1 VRLIFVKA
9 RPFRSHF
16 QARGAFAGSL
26 LTLAWLGTSASSALA
41 QDAPAAPAPAAPA
54 AAPPAG
60 APAPAADKLLKS
72 GERRRTLF
80 DKVDSARRKRDAAK
94 ATPGGTPAAG
104 TPLATPA
111 APPAAAT
118 QPVALPAAAPA
129 AAPAA
134 DRDPPGAAPAPPNT
148 MEKIAQATDVPFRA
162 KPGGHLVKFNLQ
174 DADLAE
180 LVNHI
185 SGLTGKR
192 FIYGAKVR
200 QVKATV
206 VSPEPVTLEEAY
218 QAFLSILEANG
229 MTVVP
234 HGRFLKI
241 VDSGG
246 VVTQPTPIVSRGE
259 PVADADRYITRLY
272 RLQAVSTDEA
282 VALVTKFKSK
292 DGDVSAYPP
301 GRLLIITDTGTQVR
315 RLIRLLEEVD
325 IGGSGQ
331 RMWIEPVKNGSA
343 PDMAK
348 RVNELFELGA
358 APGQPGAAGAKASG
372 LSKVIADEQTNS
384 LIIVGTDDS
393 YAKLLDLLKR
403 LDAHSTDGGR
413 VHVLPLQH
421 AIADELA
428 PTLSQMLG
436 SSGGGGAKGQAGAAA
451 AGNAGGMFEGE
462 VRITPDKSTNSL
474 IITSSNRDYATLRL
488 VLDKLDRPRRQVFI
502 EAVVM
507 DLDVTDQTNV
517 GVAFHGGAPIT
528 TGGEQSLL
536 LGGFQATKSIGF
548 PNPAGGADLVSGL
561 AAGIR
566 GPELANTENLI
577 PGATGLSIPA
587 FGVVLNALASS
598 GKSNVLATP
607 HIIATDNVAAEI
619 QIGQNIALQ
628 QNVGGGLQS
637 LAGLAGGA
645 GAQGAG
651 ALGLLGGLGGG
662 FAAPRQDV
670 GNKIKVTPHINESN
684 QVRLE
689 IDQESSSPGA
699 SNGDLGA
706 VSINKRT
713 ANTTVVVADQQTV
726 VIGGLMQDAYTT
738 TRTKVP
744 VLGDLPILGAL
755 FRTTETLKKKTN
767 LLLILTP
774 HVIRDQ
780 TDLRRI
786 FERKMQERQEFLDR
800 YFVFSREEWTPPRD
814 WTRTNGLVEDIRK
827 SYDEIAETERLKL
840 ESELP
845 ASADREPS
853 EPLELPGTPR
863 AGGATGAEEGR
874 RNRRAAP
881 NTPATPAPQAP
892 APGAPPVAV
901 PPAPPP
907 PPAPQGRNDSPDESP
922 IRTTPIARSVPVER
936 VE

>member
-1 VRLIFVKA
+1 
-9 RPFRSHF
+9 
-16 QARGAFAGSL
+16 
-26 LTLAWLGTSASSALA
+26 
-41 QDAPAAPAPAAPA
+41 
-54 AAPPAG
+54 
-60 APAPAADKLLKS
+60 
-72 GERRRTLF
+72 LF
-80 DKVDSARRKRDAAK
+80 DKVDAVRRKRPTPTQAGAA
-94 ATPGGTPAAG
+94 AAAPAPGTPPTTTVAVPPGQTA
-104 TPLATPA
+104 ATPA
-111 APPAAAT
+111 AAT
-118 QPVALPAAAPA
+118 
-129 AAPAA
+129 
-134 DRDPPGAAPAPPNT
+134 DRDPPGSAPDVPTT
-148 MEKIAQATDVPFRA
+148 MDKIAQATDVPFRA

-185 SGLTGKR
+185 SGLTGRR

-206 VSPEPVTLEEAY
+206 VSPEPVTIEEAY

-234 HGRFLKI
+234 HGRFMKI

-246 VVTQPTPIVSRGE
+246 VVTQPTPVVARGE
-259 PVADADRYITRLY
+259 PVADADRYVTRLY

-282 VALVTKFKSK
+282 VALVSKFKSK
-292 DGDVSAYPP
+292 DGDVSAYPA

-315 RLIRLLEEVD
+315 RLIRILEEVD

-331 RMWIEPVKNGSA
+331 RLWIEPVHNGSA

-348 RVNELFELGA
+348 RVNELFELGGT
-358 APGQPGAAGAKASG
+358 PGQPPGAGAKASG

-393 YAKLLDLLKR
+393 YSKLLELLKR

-436 SSGGGGAKGQAGAAA
+436 GSGGGGGGGAKGGQAASA

-462 VRITPDKSTNSL
+462 VRITPDKATNSL

-507 DLDVTDQTNV
+507 DLDVSDSTTL
-517 GVAFHGGAPIT
+517 GVAFHAGT
-528 TGGEQSLL
+528 TVDTGGQQSLL
-536 LGGFQATKSIGF
+536 LGGFQGAKSIGF
-548 PNPAGGADLVSGL
+548 PASSADLLSGL
-561 AAGIR
+561 AAGMR
-566 GPELANTENLI
+566 GPDLEGTENLL
-577 PGATGLSIPA
+577 PASTGLSIPA
-587 FGVVLNALASS
+587 FGVVMNALSTS

-628 QNVGGGLQS
+628 QNLGGGVSNLTGPNGGS
-637 LAGLAGGA
+637 LTTNP
-645 GAQGAG
+645 
-651 ALGLLGGLGGG
+651 LGLLGGLSGG

-689 IDQESSSPGA
+689 IDQESSSQGA
-699 SNGDLGA
+699 ASGDLGA

-726 VIGGLMQDAYTT
+726 VIGGLMQDGYTT
-738 TRTKVP
+738 SRTKVP

-755 FRTTETLKKKTN
+755 FRSTTTSKKKTN

-780 TDLRRI
+780 SDLRRI

-800 YFVFSREEWTPPRD
+800 YFVFAQGEEWTPPRD
-814 WTRTNGLVEDIRK
+814 WSRTNGLVEDIRK
-827 SYDEIAETERLKL
+827 SFAEIREDEETRSAAEG
-840 ESELP
+840 P
-845 ASADREPS
+845 ADAAREPS
-853 EPLELPGTPR
+853 EPLELPGAPR
-863 AGGATGAEEGR
+863 VGSDAAGGGG
-874 RNRRAAP
+874 RNRRAP
-881 NTPATPAPQAP
+881 GGTPQPATP
-892 APGAPPVAV
+892 AV
-901 PPAPPP
+901 PPAPANPAVP
-907 PPAPQGRNDSPDESP
+907 PPAPAPAPGPQGRTGDLDESP
-922 IRTTPIARSVPVER
+922 VRITPIARSVYVER

>member
-1 VRLIFVKA
+1 MK
-9 RPFRSHF
+9 
-16 QARGAFAGSL
+16 
-26 LTLAWLGTSASSALA
+26 
-41 QDAPAAPAPAAPA
+41 
-54 AAPPAG
+54 PP
-60 APAPAADKLLKS
+60 PS
-72 GERRRTLF
+72 
-80 DKVDSARRKRDAAK
+80 
-94 ATPGGTPAAG
+94 
-104 TPLATPA
+104 
-111 APPAAAT
+111 
-118 QPVALPAAAPA
+118 
-129 AAPAA
+129 
-134 DRDPPGAAPAPPNT
+134 T
-148 MEKIAQATDVPFRA
+148 MDKIAQATDVPFKA

-246 VVTQPTPIVSRGE
+246 VVTQPTPIVARGE
-259 PVADADRYITRLY
+259 PVADADRYVTRLY
-272 RLQAVSTDEA
+272 RTQAISTDEA
-282 VALVTKFKSK
+282 TALLTKFKSK
-292 DGDVSAYPP
+292 DGDISAYPG

-315 RLIRLLEEVD
+315 RMIRILEEVD

-331 RMWIEPVKNGSA
+331 RMWIEPVQNGSA
-343 PDMAK
+343 GDLAK
-348 RVNELFELGA
+348 RVNELFELGT
-358 APGQPGAAGAKASG
+358 APGQPGGAAAKASG

-393 YAKLLDLLKR
+393 YAKLIDLLKR
-403 LDAHSTDGGR
+403 LDSHSTDGGR

-436 SSGGGGAKGQAGAAA
+436 GAAGGGKKGDATAA

-462 VRITPDKSTNSL
+462 VRITPDKATNSL

-507 DLDVTDQTNV
+507 DLDVQDQTTL
-517 GVAFHGGAPIT
+517 GVAFHGGGPVDTI
-528 TGGEQSLL
+528 GGEPSLV
-536 LGGFQATKSIGF
+536 LGGFQAGKSIAF
-548 PNPAGGADLVSGL
+548 PASPDLLQGL
-561 AAGIR
+561 AAGMR
-566 GPELANTENLI
+566 GPDIPDTDNLV

-587 FGVVLNALASS
+587 FGVVLNALSSS

-628 QNVGGGLQS
+628 QNVGGGLSS
-637 LAGLAGGA
+637 LAGLAGAGA
-645 GAQGAG
+645 GAAG
-651 ALGLLGGLGGG
+651 ANPLALLGGIGGG

-699 SNGDLGA
+699 SSGDLGA

-738 TRTKVP
+738 NREKVP

-755 FRTTETLKKKTN
+755 FRTTTTVKKKTN

-780 TDLRRI
+780 SDLRRI

-800 YFVFSREEWTPPRD
+800 YFVFSEQDWTPPRD
-814 WTRTNGLVEDIRK
+814 WSRTSGLVEDIRK
-827 SYDEIAETERLKL
+827 SYNDIKRNEELEAEANSSSLAERGL
-840 ESELP
+840 
-845 ASADREPS
+845 S
-853 EPLELPGTPR
+853 EPLELPGAPR
-863 AGGATGAEEGR
+863 VGGAAAPAEVGR
-874 RNRRAAP
+874 TRRAP
-881 NTPATPAPQAP
+881 TPPATPPAT
-892 APGAPPVAV
+892 APGAPAPV
-901 PPAPPP
+901 PAPPP
-907 PPAPQGRNDSPDESP
+907 ALPPQGQNDAPSESP
-922 IRTTPIARSVPVER
+922 VRVSPIARSVNVER

>member
-1 VRLIFVKA
+1 MKA
-9 RPFRSHF
+9 RSFRTSLVSR
-16 QARGAFAGSL
+16 ASLTGSL
-26 LTLAWLGTSASSALA
+26 AALAWLLTPRAYA
-41 QDAPAAPAPAAPA
+41 QDAPAPAAPNAAPDRSKAAERRRSLFERADAVRTRRLGNNA
-54 AAPPAG
+54 AAPGAG
-60 APAPAADKLLKS
+60 AA
-72 GERRRTLF
+72 
-80 DKVDSARRKRDAAK
+80 
-94 ATPGGTPAAG
+94 
-104 TPLATPA
+104 
-111 APPAAAT
+111 
-118 QPVALPAAAPA
+118 AAAPTTPVA
-129 AAPAA
+129 VEAPS
-134 DRDPPGAAPAPPNT
+134 DREPPGAAPAPPST
-148 MEKIAQATDVPFRA
+148 MDKIVQATDVPFRA

-246 VVTQPTPIVSRGE
+246 VVSQPTPIVSRGE

-272 RLQAVSTDEA
+272 RLQSVSTDEA
-282 VALVTKFKSK
+282 MGLVTKFKSK
-292 DGDVSAYPP
+292 DGDVSAYPA

-315 RLIRLLEEVD
+315 RMIRLLEEVD
-325 IGGSGQ
+325 VGGAGQ
-331 RMWIEPVKNGSA
+331 RLWIEPVRNGSA
-343 PDMAK
+343 PDLAK
-348 RVNELFELGA
+348 RVNELFELGS
-358 APGQPGAAGAKASG
+358 APGQPAGAGAKASG

-393 YAKLLDLLKR
+393 YSKLLDLLRR
-403 LDAHSTDGGR
+403 LDSHQTTGGR

-436 SSGGGGAKGQAGAAA
+436 GTGSSGGKGKDASAS
-451 AGNAGGMFEGE
+451 GNAGGMFEGD
-462 VRITPDKSTNSL
+462 VRVTPDKATNSL

-507 DLDVTDQTNV
+507 DLDVSDINTL
-517 GVAFHGGAPIT
+517 GVAFHGGAQVS
-528 TGGEQSLL
+528 TGDGNSTL
-536 LGGFQATKSIGF
+536 LGGFQAGKSIAF
-548 PNPAGGADLVSGL
+548 PTASADLLSGL
-561 AAGIR
+561 AAGMR
-566 GPELANTENLI
+566 GPDLAGTQNLI
-577 PGATGLSIPA
+577 PGTTGLSIPA
-587 FGVVLNALASS
+587 FGVVLNALSTSS
-598 GKSNVLATP
+598 KSNVLATP
-607 HIIATDNVAAEI
+607 HIIATDNVAADI
-619 QIGQNIALQ
+619 QVGQNIALQ
-628 QNVGGGLQS
+628 QNVGGGLS
-637 LAGLAGGA
+637 NLAGLAGGA
-645 GAQGAG
+645 GAAG
-651 ALGLLGGLGGG
+651 GLGGLGLLGGLSGG

-699 SNGDLGA
+699 SEGGLGA
-706 VSINKRT
+706 VTINKRT
-713 ANTTVVVADQQTV
+713 ASTTVVVADQQTV
-726 VIGGLMQDAYTT
+726 VLGGLMQDSYVTS
-738 TRTKVP
+738 REKVP

-755 FRTTETLKKKTN
+755 FRKQTSTKKKSN

-800 YFVFSREEWTPPRD
+800 YFVFSGNEWTPPKD
-814 WTRTNGLVEDIRK
+814 WSRTNGLVEDIRK
-827 SYDEIAETERLKL
+827 AFAELREDYEMQADAQRPVT
-840 ESELP
+840 
-845 ASADREPS
+845 ADREPS
-853 EPLELPGTPR
+853 EPLELPGAPR
-863 AGGATGAEEGR
+863 LEAGQEEAPTRVR
-874 RNRRAAP
+874 RGNQNAPAARPAAAP
-881 NTPATPAPQAP
+881 AAAPAAP
-892 APGAPPVAV
+892 APAPAA
-901 PPAPPP
+901 PAPA
-907 PPAPQGRNDSPDESP
+907 APTGRNDASEESP
-922 IRTTPIARSVPVER
+922 LRIAPIARSVAVER

>member
-1 VRLIFVKA
+1 VKA
-9 RPFRSHF
+9 RSFRSKVA
-16 QARGAFAGSL
+16 ARGSLAGSFAA
-26 LTLAWLGTSASSALA
+26 LAWLFAAGAHA
-41 QDAPAAPAPAAPA
+41 QDAAPAAPA
-54 AAPPAG
+54 APRVAADKAKAAERRKSLFERTDALRNRRLAAKPTTPAATPAAAPVA
-60 APAPAADKLLKS
+60 APVVAPAADGAS
-72 GERRRTLF
+72 
-80 DKVDSARRKRDAAK
+80 
-94 ATPGGTPAAG
+94 
-104 TPLATPA
+104 
-111 APPAAAT
+111 
-118 QPVALPAAAPA
+118 
-129 AAPAA
+129 
-134 DRDPPGAAPAPPNT
+134 DRDPPGAAPTPPST
-148 MEKIAQATDVPFRA
+148 MDKIVQATDVPFKA
-162 KPGGHLVKFNLQ
+162 QPGGHLVKFNLQ

-246 VVTQPTPIVSRGE
+246 VVSQPTQIISRGE
-259 PVADADRYITRLY
+259 PVADADRYVTRLY
-272 RLQAVSTDEA
+272 RLQAVSTEEA
-282 VALVTKFKSK
+282 MALITKFKSK
-292 DGDVSAYPP
+292 DGDVSAYPA

-315 RLIRLLEEVD
+315 RMIRLLEEVD
-325 IGGSGQ
+325 IGGAGQ
-331 RMWIEPVKNGSA
+331 RLWIEPVHNGSA
-343 PDMAK
+343 PDLAK

-358 APGQPGAAGAKASG
+358 APGQPGSAGAKASG

-393 YAKLLDLLKR
+393 YSKLLDLLRR
-403 LDAHSTDGGR
+403 LDSHGVEGGR

-436 SSGGGGAKGQAGAAA
+436 GSGGGGGKKGDTNA

-462 VRITPDKSTNSL
+462 VRVTPDKSTNSL
-474 IITSSNRDYATLRL
+474 IITSSNRDYATMRL

-507 DLDVTDQTNV
+507 DLDVSDTTTL
-517 GVAFHGGAPIT
+517 GVAFHGGAQVD
-528 TGGEQSLL
+528 TGSGNSTI
-536 LGGFQATKSIGF
+536 LGGFQAGKSLAF
-548 PNPAGGADLVSGL
+548 PTASADLLSGL
-561 AAGIR
+561 AAGMR
-566 GPELANTENLI
+566 GPDLPGTTNLI
-577 PGATGLSIPA
+577 PGTTGLSIPA
-587 FGVVLNALASS
+587 FGVVLNALSSS

-607 HIIATDNVAAEI
+607 HIIATDNVAADI

-628 QNVGGGLQS
+628 QNVGGGLS
-637 LAGLAGGA
+637 NLAGLAGGA
-645 GAQGAG
+645 AGAG
-651 ALGLLGGLGGG
+651 GLGGLGLLGGLGGG

-699 SNGDLGA
+699 SEGGLGA
-706 VSINKRT
+706 VTINKRT

-726 VIGGLMQDAYTT
+726 VLGGLMQDAYTT
-738 TRTKVP
+738 SREKVP

-755 FRTTETLKKKTN
+755 FRKTTTVKKKSN

-800 YFVFSREEWTPPRD
+800 YFVFSGAEWTPPHD
-814 WTRTNGLVEDIRK
+814 WSRTNGLVEDIRK
-827 SYDEIAETERLKL
+827 SFAELHEDWEMEQDAKRPDVL
-840 ESELP
+840 
-845 ASADREPS
+845 DREPTD
-853 EPLELPGTPR
+853 PLELPGAPR
-863 AGGATGAEEGR
+863 LDGAPAEER
-874 RNRRAAP
+874 RPNRARPAITPGARPAGAP
-881 NTPATPAPQAP
+881 AVAPAAP
-892 APGAPPVAV
+892 APAA
-901 PPAPPP
+901 PPAPT
-907 PPAPQGRNDSPDESP
+907 GRNDSPEESP
-922 IRTTPIARSVPVER
+922 VRITPIARSVAVER

>member
-1 VRLIFVKA
+1 MKA
-9 RPFRSHF
+9 RSYRSF
-16 QARGAFAGSL
+16 LLPRGPLAGSL
-26 LTLAWLGTSASSALA
+26 AALAWLGAAHVSA
-41 QDAPAAPAPAAPA
+41 QTDPAPAAPPT
-54 AAPPAG
+54 PPT
-60 APAPAADKLLKS
+60 AADKLKA
-72 GERRRTLF
+72 ERRKSLF
-80 DKVDSARRKRDAAK
+80 DKVDAARKRRLDGVLRP
-94 ATPGGTPAAG
+94 PGAPA
-104 TPLATPA
+104 ATPA
-111 APPAAAT
+111 PPTAPP
-118 QPVALPAAAPA
+118 VAAPA
-129 AAPAA
+129 ATPTPTPTPVATPVGSPL
-134 DRDPPGAAPAPPNT
+134 DRDPPGAAPALPST

-241 VDSGG
+241 IDSGG
-246 VVTQPTPIVSRGE
+246 VVTQPTPILARGE
-259 PVADADRYITRLY
+259 PVADADRYVTRLY

-282 VALVTKFKSK
+282 MALVTKFKSK
-292 DGDVSAYPP
+292 DGDVSAYAP

-315 RLIRLLEEVD
+315 RMIRLLEEVD

-331 RMWIEPVKNGSA
+331 RLWIEPVHNGSA
-343 PDMAK
+343 PDLAK
-348 RVNELFELGA
+348 RVNELFELGS
-358 APGQPGAAGAKASG
+358 APGQPGSAAAKASG

-393 YAKLLDLLKR
+393 YSKLLDLLKR
-403 LDAHSTDGGR
+403 LDTHTTDGGR

-436 SSGGGGAKGQAGAAA
+436 GSGGGGGGKKGEAASA
-451 AGNAGGMFEGE
+451 SGNAGGMFEGD
-462 VRITPDKSTNSL
+462 VRVTPDKSTNSL

-502 EAVVM
+502 ECVVM
-507 DLDVTDQTNV
+507 DLDVSDQTTL
-517 GVAFHGGAPIT
+517 GVAFHGGDT
-528 TGGEQSLL
+528 VDTGGGQSLL
-536 LGGFQATKSIGF
+536 LGGFQAGKSVAF
-548 PNPAGGADLVSGL
+548 PTASADLLSGL
-561 AAGIR
+561 AAGMR
-566 GPELANTENLI
+566 GPDLAGTQNLI
-577 PGATGLSIPA
+577 PGTTGLSIPA
-587 FGVVLNALASS
+587 FGVVLNALATS

-607 HIIATDNVAAEI
+607 HIIATDNVAADI

-628 QNVGGGLQS
+628 QNIGGGLS
-637 LAGLAGGA
+637 NLAGLAGAAGA
-645 GAQGAG
+645 GGLG
-651 ALGLLGGLGGG
+651 ALGGLGGLGALGGG

-699 SNGDLGA
+699 SSGDLGA
-706 VSINKRT
+706 VTINKRT

-726 VIGGLMQDAYTT
+726 VLGGLMQDSYTT
-738 TRTKVP
+738 SREKVP

-755 FRTTETLKKKTN
+755 FRKTTTIKKKTN
-767 LLLILTP
+767 LLLIMTP

-800 YFVFSREEWTPPRD
+800 YFVFSGQEWSPPHD

-827 SYDEIAETERLKL
+827 SFAELEEDYETERAA
-840 ESELP
+840 ERPELTE
-845 ASADREPS
+845 REPTV
-853 EPLELPGTPR
+853 PLDLPGTPR
-863 AGGATGAEEGR
+863 VGGAGDDGR
-874 RNRRAAP
+874 RGGRRA
-881 NTPATPAPQAP
+881 PATPAAPGTAAP
-892 APGAPPVAV
+892 APAAPAPAAPVV
-901 PPAPPP
+901 PPAPTP
-907 PPAPQGRNDSPDESP
+907 PPATGQNDAPDESP
-922 IRTTPIARSVPVER
+922 VRITPIARSVNVER

>member
-1 VRLIFVKA
+1 V
-9 RPFRSHF
+9 
-16 QARGAFAGSL
+16 G
-26 LTLAWLGTSASSALA
+26 
-41 QDAPAAPAPAAPA
+41 
-54 AAPPAG
+54 
-60 APAPAADKLLKS
+60 
-72 GERRRTLF
+72 RRTLF
-80 DKVDSARRKRDAAK
+80 DKVDAVRRKR
-94 ATPGGTPAAG
+94 PTPAQAG
-104 TPLATPA
+104 
-111 APPAAAT
+111 
-118 QPVALPAAAPA
+118 AAAPA
-129 AAPAA
+129 AAAPATTPAA
-134 DRDPPGAAPAPPNT
+134 VPAQTAPAPAVDRDPPGSAPALPTT
-148 MEKIAQATDVPFRA
+148 MDKIAQATDVPFKA

-185 SGLTGKR
+185 SGLTGRR

-206 VSPEPVTLEEAY
+206 VSPEPVTIEEAY

-234 HGRFLKI
+234 HGRFMKI

-246 VVTQPTPIVSRGE
+246 VVTQPTPIVARGE
-259 PVADADRYITRLY
+259 PVADADRYVTRLY

-292 DGDVSAYPP
+292 DGDVSAYPG

-331 RMWIEPVKNGSA
+331 RLWIEPVHNGSA
-343 PDMAK
+343 GDMAK
-348 RVNELFELGA
+348 RMNELFELGS
-358 APGQPGAAGAKASG
+358 APGQPPGAGAKASG

-393 YAKLLDLLKR
+393 YSKLLELLKR

-436 SSGGGGAKGQAGAAA
+436 SGGGGGGGKGQAAAA
-451 AGNAGGMFEGE
+451 AASGNAGGMFEGD
-462 VRITPDKSTNSL
+462 VRITPDKATNSL

-507 DLDVTDQTNV
+507 DLDVSDNTTL
-517 GVAFHGGAPIT
+517 GVAFHAGT
-528 TGGEQSLL
+528 TVDTGDKPSLL
-536 LGGFQATKSIGF
+536 LGGFQGAKSIGF
-548 PNPAGGADLVSGL
+548 PASSADLLSGL
-561 AAGIR
+561 AAGMR
-566 GPELANTENLI
+566 GPDLDNTANLI
-577 PGATGLSIPA
+577 PASTGLSIPA
-587 FGVVLNALASS
+587 FGVVLNALSTS

-628 QNVGGGLQS
+628 QNLGGGVSNLTGPNGGS
-637 LAGLAGGA
+637 LTTNP
-645 GAQGAG
+645 
-651 ALGLLGGLGGG
+651 LGLLGGLSGG

-689 IDQESSSPGA
+689 IDQESSSQGA
-699 SNGDLGA
+699 ASGDLGA

-726 VIGGLMQDAYTT
+726 VIGGLMQEGYTT
-738 TRTKVP
+738 SRTKVP

-755 FRTTETLKKKTN
+755 FRSTTTAKKKTN

-800 YFVFSREEWTPPRD
+800 YFVFAQGEEWTPPRD
-814 WTRTNGLVEDIRK
+814 WSRTNGLIEDIRK
-827 SYDEIAETERLKL
+827 SFAEIREDEETRVAAEGPNDDT
-840 ESELP
+840 
-845 ASADREPS
+845 REAS
-853 EPLELPGTPR
+853 EPLDLPGTPR
-863 AGGATGAEEGR
+863 VGGEGAAR
-874 RNRRAAP
+874 PRRAPGPTSGPQPAAP
-881 NTPATPAPQAP
+881 APATPPAP
-892 APGAPPVAV
+892 APAPA
-901 PPAPPP
+901 
-907 PPAPQGRNDSPDESP
+907 PAPQGKNEAFDESP
-922 IRTTPIARSVPVER
+922 VRITPIARSVNVER

>member
-1 VRLIFVKA
+1 MALTGLI
-9 RPFRSHF
+9 
-16 QARGAFAGSL
+16 
-26 LTLAWLGTSASSALA
+26 SAHVSA
-41 QDAPAAPAPAAPA
+41 QDAATPAPAAP
-54 AAPPAG
+54 PG
-60 APAPAADKLLKS
+60 GAADAKAKALD
-72 GERRRTLF
+72 RRKTLF
-80 DKVDSARRKRDAAK
+80 DKMDALRKRPTA
-94 ATPGGTPAAG
+94 PGAVGA
-104 TPLATPA
+104 
-111 APPAAAT
+111 
-118 QPVALPAAAPA
+118 PAAAPA
-129 AAPAA
+129 AAPATTPA
-134 DRDPPGAAPAPPNT
+134 AVPPAPATPLDRDPPGAAPAPPST
-148 MEKIAQATDVPFRA
+148 MDKIAQATDVPFRP

-246 VVTQPTPIVSRGE
+246 VVTQPTPIVARGE
-259 PVADADRYITRLY
+259 PVADADRYVTRLY

-282 VALVTKFKSK
+282 MALVTKFKSK
-292 DGDVSAYPP
+292 DGDVSAYAP

-315 RLIRLLEEVD
+315 RMIRLLEEVD
-325 IGGSGQ
+325 VGGSGQ
-331 RMWIEPVKNGSA
+331 RLWIEPVHNGSA
-343 PDMAK
+343 PDLAK
-348 RVNELFELGA
+348 RVNELFELSA
-358 APGQPGAAGAKASG
+358 APGQPGSAAAKSSG

-393 YAKLLDLLKR
+393 YSKLLDLLKR
-403 LDAHSTDGGR
+403 LDSHGTEGSGR

-436 SSGGGGAKGQAGAAA
+436 GSGGGGGGGKKGGAESA
-451 AGNAGGMFEGE
+451 AGNAGGMFEGD
-462 VRITPDKSTNSL
+462 VRITPDKATNSL

-507 DLDVTDQTNV
+507 DLDVSDETTLGV
-517 GVAFHGGAPIT
+517 GFHGGGLVD
-528 TGGEQSLL
+528 TGGKDSLL
-536 LGGFQATKSIGF
+536 LGGFQAGKSIAF
-548 PNPAGGADLVSGL
+548 PASPDLLSGL
-561 AAGIR
+561 AAGMR
-566 GPELANTENLI
+566 GPGLDGTQNLL
-577 PGATGLSIPA
+577 PGSTGLSIPA
-587 FGVVLNALASS
+587 FGVFLNALSTS

-607 HIIATDNVAAEI
+607 HIIATDNVAADI

-628 QNVGGGLQS
+628 QNVGGGLAN
-637 LAGLAGGA
+637 LAGLAGAAGATGA
-645 GAQGAG
+645 GGLG
-651 ALGLLGGLGGG
+651 GLGLLGGLGGG

-699 SNGDLGA
+699 SSGDLGA
-706 VSINKRT
+706 VTINKRT
-713 ANTTVVVADQQTV
+713 ANTTLVVADQQTV
-726 VIGGLMQDAYTT
+726 VLGGLMQDAYTT
-738 TRTKVP
+738 QRTKVP
-744 VLGDLPILGAL
+744 ILGDLPILGAL
-755 FRTTETLKKKTN
+755 FRSTKTLKKKSN

-800 YFVFSREEWTPPRD
+800 YFVFSGQEWSPPHD
-814 WTRTNGLVEDIRK
+814 WSRTSGLVEDIRK
-827 SYDEIAETERLKL
+827 SFAEL
-840 ESELP
+840 EQQYRWEEESKP
-845 ASADREPS
+845 KDTPDREPT

-863 AGGATGAEEGR
+863 VGGAPADAGR
-874 RNRRAAP
+874 TRRP
-881 NTPATPAPQAP
+881 GTPAPGTPAAAAP
-892 APGAPPVAV
+892 APAPA
-901 PPAPPP
+901 PAPPP
-907 PPAPQGRNDSPDESP
+907 APIQPPTGMNDAPTDSPLRIAP
-922 IRTTPIARSVPVER
+922 LARSVNVER

>member
-1 VRLIFVKA
+1 
-9 RPFRSHF
+9 
-16 QARGAFAGSL
+16 
-26 LTLAWLGTSASSALA
+26 
-41 QDAPAAPAPAAPA
+41 
-54 AAPPAG
+54 
-60 APAPAADKLLKS
+60 
-72 GERRRTLF
+72 
-80 DKVDSARRKRDAAK
+80 
-94 ATPGGTPAAG
+94 
-104 TPLATPA
+104 
-111 APPAAAT
+111 
-118 QPVALPAAAPA
+118 
-129 AAPAA
+129 
-134 DRDPPGAAPAPPNT
+134 
-148 MEKIAQATDVPFRA
+148 
-162 KPGGHLVKFNLQ
+162 
-174 DADLAE
+174 
-180 LVNHI
+180 
-185 SGLTGKR
+185 
-192 FIYGAKVR
+192 
-200 QVKATV
+200 
-206 VSPEPVTLEEAY
+206 
-218 QAFLSILEANG
+218 
-229 MTVVP
+229 
-234 HGRFLKI
+234 
-241 VDSGG
+241 
-246 VVTQPTPIVSRGE
+246 
-259 PVADADRYITRLY
+259 
-272 RLQAVSTDEA
+272 
-282 VALVTKFKSK
+282 
-292 DGDVSAYPP
+292 
-301 GRLLIITDTGTQVR
+301 
-315 RLIRLLEEVD
+315 
-325 IGGSGQ
+325 
-331 RMWIEPVKNGSA
+331 
-343 PDMAK
+343 
-348 RVNELFELGA
+348 
-358 APGQPGAAGAKASG
+358 
-372 LSKVIADEQTNS
+372 
-384 LIIVGTDDS
+384 
-393 YAKLLDLLKR
+393 
-403 LDAHSTDGGR
+403 
-413 VHVLPLQH
+413 
-421 AIADELA
+421 
-428 PTLSQMLG
+428 
-436 SSGGGGAKGQAGAAA
+436 
-451 AGNAGGMFEGE
+451 
-462 VRITPDKSTNSL
+462 
-474 IITSSNRDYATLRL
+474 
-488 VLDKLDRPRRQVFI
+488 
-502 EAVVM
+502 
-507 DLDVTDQTNV
+507 
-517 GVAFHGGAPIT
+517 
-528 TGGEQSLL
+528 
-536 LGGFQATKSIGF
+536 
-548 PNPAGGADLVSGL
+548 L

-827 SYDEIAETERLKL
+827 SYDDIAETERLKL
-840 ESELP
+840 ESEEP
-845 ASADREPS
+845 IGADREPS

-863 AGGATGAEEGR
+863 AGSTTADEGR
-874 RNRRAAP
+874 RNRRTAP
-881 NTPATPAPQAP
+881 TAPATPTPQAP
-892 APGAPPVAV
+892 APGAAPA
-901 PPAPPP
+901 PAPPP
-907 PPAPQGRNDSPDESP
+907 PPPPQPTGRNDSPEESP
-922 IRTTPIARSVPVER
+922 IRATPIARSVPVER

>member
-1 VRLIFVKA
+1 VKA
-9 RPFRSHF
+9 RSHRSF
-16 QARGAFAGSL
+16 FPARGPLAGSL
-26 LTLAWLGTSASSALA
+26 AALAWLSSVAASA
-41 QDAPAAPAPAAPA
+41 QDAPAPAP
-54 AAPPAG
+54 
-60 APAPAADKLLKS
+60 
-72 GERRRTLF
+72 
-80 DKVDSARRKRDAAK
+80 
-94 ATPGGTPAAG
+94 
-104 TPLATPA
+104 
-111 APPAAAT
+111 
-118 QPVALPAAAPA
+118 PAAAPA
-129 AAPAA
+129 APGAGFKGAERRKSLFEKVDAVRNKRLGPIKTPSPALAAKAPAA
-134 DRDPPGAAPAPPNT
+134 AGAAAAAAPPPVAPTTPAAVPASPSDRDPPGAAPALPST
-148 MEKIAQATDVPFRA
+148 MDKIAQATDVPFRA

-246 VVTQPTPIVSRGE
+246 VVSQPTPIVARGE
-259 PVADADRYITRLY
+259 PVADADRYVTRLY

-282 VALVTKFKSK
+282 MALVTKFKSK
-292 DGDVSAYPP
+292 DGDVSAYAP

-315 RLIRLLEEVD
+315 RMIRILEEVD
-325 IGGSGQ
+325 VGGSGQ
-331 RMWIEPVKNGSA
+331 RLWIEPVHNGSA
-343 PDMAK
+343 PDLAK
-348 RVNELFELGA
+348 RVNELFELGS
-358 APGQPGAAGAKASG
+358 APGQPGSAAAKASG

-393 YAKLLDLLKR
+393 YSKLLDLLKR
-403 LDAHSTDGGR
+403 LDSHATDGGR

-436 SSGGGGAKGQAGAAA
+436 GSSGGGKKGEAASA

-507 DLDVTDQTNV
+507 DLDVSDQTTL
-517 GVAFHGGAPIT
+517 GVAFHGGDMVD
-528 TGGEQSLL
+528 TGGGQSLL
-536 LGGFQATKSIGF
+536 LGGFQAGKSVAF
-548 PNPAGGADLVSGL
+548 PASPDLLQGL
-561 AAGIR
+561 AAGMR
-566 GPELANTENLI
+566 GPGLAGSENLI
-577 PGATGLSIPA
+577 PGTTGLSIPA
-587 FGVVLNALASS
+587 FGVVLNALATS

-607 HIIATDNVAAEI
+607 HIIATDNVAADI
-619 QIGQNIALQ
+619 QVGQNIALQ
-628 QNVGGGLQS
+628 QNVGGGLAN
-637 LAGLAGGA
+637 LAGLAGA
-645 GAQGAG
+645 GAAGGAAG
-651 ALGLLGGLGGG
+651 LGGLLGSLGGGG

-699 SNGDLGA
+699 SAGDLGA
-706 VSINKRT
+706 VTINKRT

-726 VIGGLMQDAYTT
+726 VLGGLMQDAYTT
-738 TRTKVP
+738 QREKVP

-755 FRTTETLKKKTN
+755 FRKTTTIKKKTN

-780 TDLRRI
+780 NDLRRI

-800 YFVFSREEWTPPRD
+800 YFVFSGQEWSPPKD
-814 WTRTNGLVEDIRK
+814 WSRTNGLVEDIRK
-827 SYDEIAETERLKL
+827 SFAAIAQEQVWIS
-840 ESELP
+840 ESKGPEL
-845 ASADREPS
+845 SDRVPT
-853 EPLELPGTPR
+853 EPLELPGTPKV
-863 AGGATGAEEGR
+863 GGSSNDARVRRPGAVAP
-874 RNRRAAP
+874 AAP
-881 NTPATPAPQAP
+881 AAGTPPPAQP
-892 APGAPPVAV
+892 A
-901 PPAPPP
+901 PAPPP
-907 PPAPQGRNDSPDESP
+907 APSTPTGQNDSPDESP
-922 IRTTPIARSVPVER
+922 VRITPIARSVNLER